1 MAGLASPRPL
11 TAKSGE
17 HPVLNLL
24 AISAHDEA
32 RQRLGALL
40 AESGGRVAFK
50 SDATE
55 GALLVEKGLFDGVV
69 YVAQAASEHQLDEIR
84 QLRRQRVD
92 MPLAVVVDGAPLA
105 WEESALGAGADFIL
119 REPLSAAH
127 VTAALRRLAPAPDA
141 APRAATR
148 IQPRS
153 PGPAAAGRA
162 ALDIL
167 RDFSHILG
175 YSLDHKLFAE
185 QFVQK
190 VREIVG
196 VSRIAVYLE
205 PPRGNVDSGL
215 NGPRLSCA
223 AAVGIAP
230 DVIECFDLSRSAGI
244 GASLMETPQ
253 VLLAHEAAFDP
264 RISREFEVLGC
275 SVAIP
280 ISDRTRSIG
289 VAMLGRHVTGRDFTG
304 DELQLLFLLMEE
316 LGTAIKNTWLHQQL
330 TASHRLL
337 ADVLTALS
345 SGCLVVDANLHVLHA
360 NRAMIA
366 FVKGVTPAG
375 GRLEFGDLPPKLA
388 GPLYGAVKT
397 GDKPAPFFFTG
408 GLATDRLFHVS
419 IIPFQSTP
427 AGALPQSAM
436 LVLEDFTQIEAA
448 KQLEIEA
455 SKARLIALIAKRFA
469 HEIRNSLVPLA
480 THEQLL
486 DTEYQDD
493 DFRRSL
499 KTALARETSRIGR
512 FTEQML
518 YLAQPPRTPGETVNV
533 RDIVQACFDRVSG
546 SQAPAGKLQ
555 LHTDADVPLVR
566 CHRPALEH
574 AIQEVLTN
582 ALQARPEEPV
592 VFVSISRTQD
602 DGILLTVRDNGP
614 GFSADTIEH
623 ALEPFYTT
631 RNTGVGLGLTVARK
645 IVDDHHGRFE
655 LAVRSAAHEHDV
667 SIWLP
672 AAQL

>member
-1 MAGLASPRPL
+1 
-11 TAKSGE
+11 
-17 HPVLNLL
+17 VLNLL
-24 AISAHDEA
+24 AITAQDDA
-32 RQRLGALL
+32 RQRVQSLFADT
-40 AESGGRVAFK
+40 GGRVAFR

-55 GALLVEKGLFDGVV
+55 GAVLIEKGLFDAVLVV
-69 YVAQAASEHQLDEIR
+69 ASAPSEHQLDEIR
-84 QLRRQRVD
+84 TMRRPRATL
-92 MPLAVVVDGAPLA
+92 PLAVLVDGAPLA
-105 WEESALGAGADFIL
+105 WEESALAAGADLIL
-119 REPLSAAH
+119 REPVSGAH
-127 VTAALRRLAPAPDA
+127 LVHALRRLAPGQEPATAP
-141 APRAATR
+141 APRPAAR
-148 IQPRS
+148 P
-153 PGPAAAGRA
+153 PAVNAAGRA

-205 PPRGNVDSGL
+205 PPRGTVGSHL

-230 DVIECFDLSRSAGI
+230 DVIECFDLSRTAGI
-244 GASLMETPQ
+244 GASLIETPQ
-253 VLLAHEAAFDP
+253 ILLAQEVAFDP
-264 RISREFEVLGC
+264 KISREFEILGC

-280 ISDRTRSIG
+280 VSDRTRSIG
-289 VAMLGRHVTGRDFTG
+289 VAMLGRHVTGRDFTS

-316 LGTAIKNTWLHQQL
+316 LGTAIKNTWLHQQV

-360 NRAMIA
+360 NRAMVA
-366 FVKGVTPAG
+366 FIKGAVPSGA
-375 GRLEFGDLPPKLA
+375 RLDFGDLPPRLA
-388 GPLYGAVKT
+388 GPLYQAVKT
-397 GDKPAPFFFTG
+397 GERPAPFFFTG
-408 GLATDRLFHVS
+408 GLVTDRLFHVS
-419 IIPFQSTP
+419 IIPFMSTQGVP
-427 AGALPQSAM
+427 LPQSAM

-448 KQLEIEA
+448 KQLEIET

-486 DTEYQDD
+486 ETEYQDD

-518 YLAQPPRTPGETVNV
+518 YLAQPPRTPGETVNL
-533 RDIVQACFDRVSG
+533 RDIAQLCFDRISG

-555 LHTDADVPLVR
+555 LRSDADIPLVR

-574 AIQEVLTN
+574 AISEVLTN
-582 ALQARPEEPV
+582 ALQAVPEQPV
-592 VFVSISRTQD
+592 VHVSITRAGD
-602 DGILLTVRDNGP
+602 DTLLFTVRDNGP
-614 GFSADTIEH
+614 GFSDETAEH

-645 IVDDHHGRFE
+645 IVEDHHGRLE
-655 LAVRSAAHEHDV
+655 IGMRSATHEHDV
-667 SIWLP
+667 SITLP

>member
-1 MAGLASPRPL
+1 M
-11 TAKSGE
+11 
-17 HPVLNLL
+17 VNLL
-24 AISAHDEA
+24 AITAQDDA
-32 RQRLGALL
+32 RQRINALL
-40 AESGGRVAFK
+40 AESGGRIAFR
-50 SDATE
+50 SEVSE
-55 GALLVEKGLFDGVV
+55 GAPLVEKGLFDAVLVV
-69 YVAQAASEHQLDEIR
+69 ANGASEHQLDEIR
-84 QLRRQRVD
+84 ALRRQRADLPV
-92 MPLAVVVDGAPLA
+92 AVIVDGAPLA
-105 WEESALGAGADFIL
+105 WEESALAAGADFIL
-119 REPLSAAH
+119 REPVSAAH
-127 VTAALRRLAPAPDA
+127 LTHALRRLSPGDEPAASRPAPAG
-141 APRAATR
+141 RAVAR
-148 IQPRS
+148 PHS
-153 PGPAAAGRA
+153 VNSAGRA

-205 PPRGNVDSGL
+205 PPRGTVGSNL

-230 DVIECFDLSRSAGI
+230 DVIECFDLSRTAGI
-244 GASLMETPQ
+244 GASLLETPQ
-253 VLLAHEAAFDP
+253 ILLAHEVGFDP
-264 RISREFEVLGC
+264 KISREFEILGC
-275 SVAIP
+275 SVAVP

-289 VAMLGRHVTGRDFTG
+289 VAMLGRHVTGRDFTS

-337 ADVLTALS
+337 GDVLTALS

-360 NRAMIA
+360 NRAMVAYI
-366 FVKGVTPAG
+366 KGAAPGSA
-375 GRLEFGDLPPKLA
+375 RLDFGDLPPKLA
-388 GPLYGAVKT
+388 GPLYQAVKT
-397 GDKPAPFFFTG
+397 GEKPAPFFFTG

-419 IIPFQSTP
+419 IIPFMSSQ
-427 AGALPQSAM
+427 GGVLPQSAM

-518 YLAQPPRTPGETVNV
+518 YLAQPPRTPGETVNL

-555 LHTDADVPLVR
+555 LRSDADIPLVR

-592 VFVSISRTQD
+592 VHVSITQTP
-602 DGILLTVRDNGP
+602 DGNLRLTVRDNGS
-614 GFSADTIEH
+614 GFSDDTAQH

-645 IVDDHHGRFE
+645 IVEDHHGRLE
-655 LAVRSAAHEHDV
+655 LAVRSTEHEHDV
-667 SIWLP
+667 SLTLP

>member
-1 MAGLASPRPL
+1 MQISSA
-11 TAKSGE
+11 E
-17 HPVLNLL
+17 PVVNLL
-24 AISAHDEA
+24 AITAHDDA
-32 RQRLGALL
+32 RKRITTLFG
-40 AESGGRVAFK
+40 ECGGRLAFK
-50 SDATE
+50 GDAGE
-55 GALLVEKGLFDGVV
+55 GASLIEKGLFDAVLL
-69 YVAQAASEHQLDEIR
+69 VAGDASEHQLDEIR
-84 QLRRQRVD
+84 VLRRQRVD
-92 MPLAVVVDGAPLA
+92 MPVAVLVDGAPLA
-105 WEESALGAGADFIL
+105 WEESALAAGADLIL
-119 REPLSAAH
+119 REPVSSTHLMH
-127 VTAALRRLAPAPDA
+127 ALRRWTARDA
-141 APRAATR
+141 AAETR
-148 IQPRS
+148 PV
-153 PGPAAAGRA
+153 PAVRGAMRNAGSISAGRA

-185 QFVQK
+185 HFVQK

-205 PPRGNVDSGL
+205 PPRTTVGSNL

-244 GASLMETPQ
+244 GATLIEAPQ
-253 VLLAHEAAFDP
+253 ILLANECGYDP
-264 RISREFEVLGC
+264 RMVREFEVLGC
-275 SVAIP
+275 SVAVP
-280 ISDRTRSIG
+280 ISDRTRPIG
-289 VAMLGRHVTGRDFTG
+289 VAMLGRHVTGRDFTA

-330 TASHRLL
+330 TGSHRLL

-360 NRAMIA
+360 NRAMVA
-366 FVKGVTPAG
+366 FIKGAAPASA
-375 GRLEFGDLPPKLA
+375 RLEFGDLPPKLA
-388 GPLYGAVKT
+388 GPLYSAVKT
-397 GDKPAPFFFTG
+397 GERPAPFFFTG

-419 IIPFQSTP
+419 IIPFQSAPT
-427 AGALPQSAM
+427 GTHPQSAM

-518 YLAQPPRTPGETVNV
+518 YLAQPPRTPGETVNL
-533 RDIVQACFDRVSG
+533 RDTVQACFDRVSG
-546 SQAPAGKLQ
+546 SQAPAGR
-555 LHTDADVPLVR
+555 LHLRSDADLPVVR

-582 ALQARPEEPV
+582 ALQGRPEEPV
-592 VFVSISRTQD
+592 VHVSISRSAD
-602 DGILLTVRDNGP
+602 DGLLVTVRDNGP
-614 GFSADTIEH
+614 GFSEDTAGS

-645 IVDDHHGRFE
+645 IVEDHHGRLE
-655 LAVRSAAHEHDV
+655 LAVRSADHEHDV

-672 AAQL
+672 GARL